1 MSLKPLVNSQRLWVT
16 GGVPWRSAV
25 SSCYSVARDAHVQL
39 AERRPRTV
47 RQPAGAGPQRRVR
60 RQQGRSIRTRDLGA
74 PKAAESSRP
83 ERTQA
88 ATTAAGQPSRRRSA
102 KSGTTARPRLKPS
115 DATQEGCHAL
125 NGRSL
130 SGVRRRPPY
139 NGLKPRRSGRA
150 VHHPELYPGH
160 DPDPYKTRRWIHA
173 LACPIAGAAAD

>member
-47 RQPAGAGPQRRVR
+47 RQPAGAGPQRHVR
-60 RQQGRSIRTRDLGA
+60 RQQGRSIRTRDRGI
-74 PKAAESSRP
+74 PRAAESSRP

-102 KSGTTARPRLKPS
+102 KSGAMTGPRVKPLAKRRKAVMPS
-115 DATQEGCHAL
+115 TVPD
-125 NGRSL
+125 L
-130 SGVRRRPPY
+130 SGVRRRLRD
-139 NGLKPRRSGRA
+139 NALKPRRSGR
-150 VHHPELYPGH
+150 VVQQPGV
-160 DPDPYKTRRWIHA
+160 PSQ
-173 LACPIAGAAAD
+173 